1 MVAEDEAASAVLTTL
16 EAELEVPKDGAEGVY
31 VVALPDG
38 RAVALKVADGAN
50 RARPPLM
57 RAALAALG
65 IDVSGVDPAA
75 WASPVMGHGR
85 VVGEVRVTAGLG

>member
-1 MVAEDEAASAVLTTL
+1 MLFRS
-16 EAELEVPKDGAEGVY
+16 
-31 VVALPDG
+31 
-38 RAVALKVADGAN
+38 
-50 RARPPLM
+50 ARPPFM

>member
-1 MVAEDEAASAVLTTL
+1 VVIRDNGNATYFASDIAYHAEKFERGFTRVL
-16 EAELEVPKDGAEGVY
+16 DIWGADHHGY
-31 VVALPDG
+31 I
-38 RAVALKVADGAN
+38 
-50 RARPPLM
+50 PLM